1 MTAHQFLARL
11 TEHYSVFVAVDAQ
24 DEPIGFIELRTKD
37 QNGYIDCF
45 YCHPDYAHQGIG
57 RQLYDTLFKEAQT
70 QGIQQLQVHSS
81 LAVKSF
87 FMRRGF
93 EEIRKETVTRN
104 GCELHNFLMQ
114 KTL

>member
-24 DEPIGFIELRTKD
+24 DEPMGFIELRTED